1 MQWDPALTEPGHG
14 CQGSVLGLP
23 VAQPKFLFF
32 SNPAATSRTKMTV
45 RRSTDAGRSWP
56 LSHVVH
62 PEGSAYSCMTEMPR
76 PVRANSAPR
85 SLRRALLTPQVNP
98 GSRYRCGR
106 SA

>member
-1 MQWDPALTEPGHG
+1 MQWNPALTEPGHG

-76 PVRANSAPR
+76 PVPSTIRAPLFAARTLNAAGQSR
-85 SLRRALLTPQVNP
+85 VTLSLR
-98 GSRYRCGR
+98 
-106 SA
+106 